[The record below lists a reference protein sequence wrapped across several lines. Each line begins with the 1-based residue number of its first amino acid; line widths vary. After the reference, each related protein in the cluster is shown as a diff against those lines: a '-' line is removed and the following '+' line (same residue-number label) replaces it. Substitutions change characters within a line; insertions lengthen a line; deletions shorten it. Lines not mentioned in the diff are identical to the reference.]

1 MRNLFIPVLDREFL
15 TLIETTEMQKVYKMP
30 ILYSF
35 YNDGNIRLDV
45 KEEEVLETGKSSLM
59 REQTG
64 RILLRICLM
73 KNIKRYRI
81 KNICKKRKRCRFK
94 YLKKSGNGFFTEK
107 EGYAIAI
114 SDKMKDVIENETFKI
129 HMKDILEYRTMEYY
143 RRRYRAKDNL

>member
-1 MRNLFIPVLDREFL
+1 MNELSEDEKLIYSGIGREFL

-45 KEEEVLETGKSSLM
+45 KEEEVLETWKKFFDEGTNWKDFAQDMSY
-59 REQTG
+59 EEYKA
-64 RILLRICLM
+64 IPDKKHLRKAKTMPI
-73 KNIKRYRI
+73 
-81 KNICKKRKRCRFK
+81 K

-114 SDKMKDVIENETFKI
+114 RIVKILKDMRDQK
-129 HMKDILEYRTMEYY
+129 
-143 RRRYRAKDNL
+143 